1 MGLEKDRVHRITVIL
16 AVIIFL
22 MVVVTPVIVVLATRL
37 RSGIMEARL
46 TLQTRV
52 TEARMENHQLK
63 ENEDNIESQ

>member
-46 TLQTRV
+46 ALQTRV
-52 TEARMENHQLK
+52 TKTRMENHQGRH
-63 ENEDNIESQ
+63 

>member
-63 ENEDNIESQ
+63 TSEMNGP

>member
-46 TLQTRV
+46 ALQTRV
-52 TEARMENHQLK
+52 TKTRTENHQLK
-63 ENEDNIESQ
+63 EKKDDIENQ